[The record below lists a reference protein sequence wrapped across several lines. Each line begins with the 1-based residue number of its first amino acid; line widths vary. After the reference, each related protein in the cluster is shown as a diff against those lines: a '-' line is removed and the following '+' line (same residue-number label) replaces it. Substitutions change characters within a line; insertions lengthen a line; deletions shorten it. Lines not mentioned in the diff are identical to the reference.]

1 MEESPIY
8 QKSAVIT
15 AMRQNKQR
23 IRKSRPFTC
32 TPIIQK
38 EGSMDYDLQ
47 MLNLIN
53 RYYYRLKNENS
64 KFLFSITTSNKDGL
78 PFYAFF
84 LGNSIYTKSM
94 SDMIT
99 KMKYLAQEEFKSTYA
114 EIKEL
119 VISEV
124 IFVAKEKKS
133 KKSQTSLVQQIMN
146 MTAEEKELLKQ
157 ILNK

>member
-1 MEESPIY
+1 MENTPIY
-8 QKSAVIT
+8 QKSAVNT
-15 AMRQNKQR
+15 ENTGL
-23 IRKSRPFTC
+23 RKKRPFTC
-32 TPIIQK
+32 TPISQK
-38 EGSMDYDLQ
+38 EGSLDYDLQ

-94 SDMIT
+94 NDMVS
-99 KMKYLAQEEFKSTYA
+99 KMKGMAQDEFKSTYG

-119 VISEV
+119 VLSEV
-124 IFVAKEKKS
+124 TFVAKEKKS
-133 KKSQTSLVQQIMN
+133 KKGQNSLVQQIMS

>member
-8 QKSAVIT
+8 EKSVKNENN
-15 AMRQNKQR
+15 RVR
-23 IRKSRPFTC
+23 RSRPFTC

-53 RYYYRLKNENS
+53 RYYYRLKNESS

-94 SDMIT
+94 NDMVS
-99 KMKYLAQEEFKSTYA
+99 KMKGMAQDEFKSTYG

-119 VISEV
+119 VLSEV
-124 IFVAKEKKS
+124 TFVAKEKKS
-133 KKSQTSLVQQIMN
+133 KKGQNSLVQQIMS
-146 MTAEEKELLKQ
+146 MTQEEKELLKQ

>member
-1 MEESPIY
+1 
-8 QKSAVIT
+8 
-15 AMRQNKQR
+15 
-23 IRKSRPFTC
+23 
-32 TPIIQK
+32 
-38 EGSMDYDLQ
+38 MDYELQ

-53 RYYYRLKNENS
+53 RYYYRLKNESS

-94 SDMIT
+94 NDMVS
-99 KMKYLAQEEFKSTYA
+99 KMKGMAQDEFKSTYG

-119 VISEV
+119 VLSEV
-124 IFVAKEKKS
+124 TFVAKEKKI
-133 KKSQTSLVQQIMN
+133 KKGQNSLVQQIMS
-146 MTAEEKELLKQ
+146 MTQEEKELLKQ

>member
-8 QKSAVIT
+8 QKSEKTENNRV
-15 AMRQNKQR
+15 RR
-23 IRKSRPFTC
+23 SRPFTC
-32 TPIIQK
+32 TPITQK

-53 RYYYRLKNENS
+53 RYYYRLKNESS

-94 SDMIT
+94 NDMVS
-99 KMKYLAQEEFKSTYA
+99 KMKGMAQDEFKSTYG

-119 VISEV
+119 VLSEV
-124 IFVAKEKKS
+124 TFVAKEKKI
-133 KKSQTSLVQQIMN
+133 KKGQNSLVQQIMS
-146 MTAEEKELLKQ
+146 MTQEEKELLKQ